1 LKTDE
6 EPLLP
11 EEDDFDD
18 LIGHNPLEDEE
29 AVKESQFLEECM
41 NILNTVKKTGDVTE
55 NEELAKKR
63 MEMQKLLEE

>member
-1 LKTDE
+1 MKTDE
-6 EPLLP
+6 ELLLP

-18 LIGHNPLEDEE
+18 LIRHNPLEDEE